1 MKPVNDPSHTG
12 VDAKLETL
20 RRDVPPRNDL
30 WPRIAAQLEANQ
42 VERDA
47 SLGRHGPAR
56 RRWRLSAVAL
66 PAVALAACVVL
77 ASLVLLLRPDLR
89 SPSRPAVSAGSPA
102 ISADPASFAQVR
114 NALEPDFTAAL
125 ARLSP
130 DTRRKVLQS
139 LATIRK
145 AEADIVAALAEDPS
159 NPLLLEMRQRTN
171 EHEIDLMTRLPASAS
186 LPVARSQT

>member
-56 RRWRLSAVAL
+56 RHAVHRRSGSARASRWD
-66 PAVALAACVVL
+66 PA
-77 ASLVLLLRPDLR
+77 RI
-89 SPSRPAVSAGSPA
+89 RPAPREGFRA
-102 ISADPASFAQVR
+102 
-114 NALEPDFTAAL
+114 
-125 ARLSP
+125 
-130 DTRRKVLQS
+130 
-139 LATIRK
+139 
-145 AEADIVAALAEDPS
+145 
-159 NPLLLEMRQRTN
+159 
-171 EHEIDLMTRLPASAS
+171 
-186 LPVARSQT
+186 